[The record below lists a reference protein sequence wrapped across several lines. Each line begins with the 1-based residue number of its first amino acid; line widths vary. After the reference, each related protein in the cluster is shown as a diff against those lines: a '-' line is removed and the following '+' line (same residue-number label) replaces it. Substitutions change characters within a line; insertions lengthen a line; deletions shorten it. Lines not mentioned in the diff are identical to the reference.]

1 VSEAEHWEWA
11 EVVEPSDYGRAR
23 REAWLADQQAKAK
36 TMMDM
41 LSGGAQ
47 DQHRADHD
55 AVTSGQ
61 HGIFGMADSP
71 YELGAAVAARAATVG
86 GEWGHAQAIERH
98 GAPTHHLEG
107 PALPQADRRP
117 RGQTG
122 PDPDAR
128 SPVMRWQRGEQ

>member
-1 VSEAEHWEWA
+1 MTSQDFEHEVPVSQ
-11 EVVEPSDYGRAR
+11 YGAAR
-23 REAWLADQQAKAK
+23 KAAWLAGLRANADAMEA
-36 TMMDM
+36 
-41 LSGGAQ
+41 AAVEA
-47 DQHRADHD
+47 HRADHD
-55 AVTSGQ
+55 VITAGQ
-61 HGIFGMADSP
+61 HGIFGAADSP

-122 PDPDAR
+122 PDPDAM